1 MAQTS
6 TNSHPSSNDD
16 QLRTKLRNEALK
28 ERSEM
33 AEPYRAHKSSVICQS
48 LLESLDLTLGITG
61 IAPEDACVAVY
72 SAFPEEVQLNDFI
85 EELYERGVRVA
96 FPCMIKDSWSCNGVE
111 QKMEMR
117 AVDAVSYLG
126 KHVPFLLH
134 PLKSYLHESE
144 ELHAFPYICARDL
157 TMIVVPVVAF
167 DKHSNRLG
175 YGGGNYDRYL
185 TQISSDC
192 RKIGVAFTEQQ
203 VDSIPAESHDIP
215 LPILSI

>member
-33 AEPYRAHKSSVICQS
+33 AEPYRAHKSSIICQS

-61 IAPEDACVAVY
+61 ITPEDACVAVY
-72 SAFPEEVQLNDFI
+72 SAFPKEVQLNDFI

-134 PLKSYLHESE
+134 PLSHTYMKVKSCMLFLYLCS
-144 ELHAFPYICARDL
+144 
-157 TMIVVPVVAF
+157 
-167 DKHSNRLG
+167 
-175 YGGGNYDRYL
+175 
-185 TQISSDC
+185 
-192 RKIGVAFTEQQ
+192 
-203 VDSIPAESHDIP
+203 
-215 LPILSI
+215 